1 MITSHQREKMN
12 MIDQP
17 AKRPDIEWCGKKHVD
32 MTREELMDFV
42 EALDWGIGDL
52 NKRLGDPAPAPC
64 PA

>member
-1 MITSHQREKMN
+1 